1 MALMQ
6 GEAAKE
12 LALERIRILICNA
25 LESAHTSEIFAD
37 KQAQLA
43 KKIAMRSRVR
53 MDYDARQ
60 LYCKKCKKFIIP
72 GKSSRVRVG
81 GTNTKSIRIT
91 CIMCGHTYRKIL
103 QGSKV
108 HE

>member
-1 MALMQ
+1 MALMA
-6 GEAAKE
+6 GDAAKE
-12 LALERIRILICNA
+12 LALERIRILISSA
-25 LESAHTSEIFAD
+25 LKLARTSEIFAD
-37 KQAQLA
+37 KQAHLA
-43 KKIAMRSRVR
+43 KKIAMRTRVR

-72 GKSSRVRVG
+72 GKNSRVRVG

-91 CIMCGHTYRKIL
+91 CIRCGHTYRKIL